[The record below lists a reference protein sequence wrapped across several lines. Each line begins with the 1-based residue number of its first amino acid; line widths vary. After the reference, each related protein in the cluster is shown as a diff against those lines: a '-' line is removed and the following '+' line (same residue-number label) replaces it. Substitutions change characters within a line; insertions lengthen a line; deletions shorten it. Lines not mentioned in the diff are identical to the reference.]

1 MEYIEEETM
10 VTIDHV
16 WHLDRINQRYLPLD
30 GNRDINGTGY
40 EVDIYILDTG

>member
-10 VTIDHV
+10 VTIDV

-30 GNRDINGTGY
+30 GDLGINGTGY